1 MLVELR
7 DVEVYV
13 EPDDILIKALEEG
26 ELRTDNVVNICI
38 NEDSA
43 DEVLSAVDNE
53 DIKYYCALHDLLKED
68 VTYENILSSLALLTN
83 TEKARLLW
91 ELLHPTNTVVTD
103 A

>member
-26 ELRTDNVVNICI
+26 DLRTDNVVSICI

-53 DIKYYCALHDLLKED
+53 DIKHYCALHDLLKED
-68 VTYENILSSLALLTN
+68 VTYDNILTSIPLLTD

-91 ELLHPTNTVVTD
+91 SLLHPTETTVTD
-103 A
+103 V